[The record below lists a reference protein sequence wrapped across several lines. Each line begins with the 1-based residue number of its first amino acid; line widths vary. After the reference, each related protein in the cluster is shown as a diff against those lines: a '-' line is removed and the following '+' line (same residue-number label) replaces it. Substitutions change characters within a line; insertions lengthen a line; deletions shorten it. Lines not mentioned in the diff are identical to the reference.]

1 MPAVTF
7 QIANWASAFLW
18 AFVLL
23 MFGDALGHAWTLIS
37 RYLWLG

>member
-18 AFVLL
+18 ASVLL
-23 MFGDALGHAWTLIS
+23 MFGDGLAHSWKLIS
-37 RYLWLG
+37 QYLGLG